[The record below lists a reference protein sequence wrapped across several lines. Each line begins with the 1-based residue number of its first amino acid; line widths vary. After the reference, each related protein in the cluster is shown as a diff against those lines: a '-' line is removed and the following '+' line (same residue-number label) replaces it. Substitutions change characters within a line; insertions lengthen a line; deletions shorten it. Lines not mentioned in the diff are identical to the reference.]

1 MLFNRKQI
9 QKSKWNHRWKFDSK
23 PLKTVDSF
31 IYLGFPFSDVNDNTL
46 INNITKRLNCKATK
60 AWFSII
66 NNCHRARVFNPHLLC
81 RLFDSNVNSI
91 LSYGCEIWGP
101 YVATSSKGNLLKS
114 MGEEVHKM
122 FMRMTLWVN
131 KSVSTGP
138 LMEELRRIP
147 LLILWIR
154 RALNFRNRIVNADRN
169 SILRLAF
176 DEDSIRLQTGYGW
189 SRQLQNM
196 VDIFSLNELIS
207 LDTVSHI
214 NVDHVVHHLF
224 TKWYEDMW
232 SSTQCMH
239 PENGGNGGG
248 AAGGGKGEGAGMG
261 EGAAEI
267 DVDLSKRGGIR
278 DDGIA
283 IARLVDG
290 STTEHT
296 AIAGSGQRSR
306 CGDRCGDSAIAGSG
320 TRPRSGD
327 RFSHSATAGLGTRS
341 SSADRSGDSATAG
354 FGTRSGGSEA
364 LARSEYR
371 SGTMISDGLDVDVEN
386 VGIESSK
393 QGLQSGSNHNA
404 LVVRPVREWKD
415 HERTGFKHHK
425 YQQWFGCGI
434 DRSIPRLGWHD
445 NRFSEQLHSCSQIR
459 SVAAFRLGC
468 SWLGVETLRKEIP
481 NRSLRICKGC
491 NKNEVEDEIHF
502 LNCEAYISVRECLPI
517 VFESPHYKE
526 LRRYWDSG
534 TCGKQMDNA
543 MKDLMATVE
552 NGFWNSMG
560 AYLIMARKI
569 RERHCEA
576 LGRA

>member
-1 MLFNRKQI
+1 
-9 QKSKWNHRWKFDSK
+9 
-23 PLKTVDSF
+23 
-31 IYLGFPFSDVNDNTL
+31 
-46 INNITKRLNCKATK
+46 
-60 AWFSII
+60 
-66 NNCHRARVFNPHLLC
+66 
-81 RLFDSNVNSI
+81 
-91 LSYGCEIWGP
+91 
-101 YVATSSKGNLLKS
+101 
-114 MGEEVHKM
+114 
-122 FMRMTLWVN
+122 
-131 KSVSTGP
+131 
-138 LMEELRRIP
+138 
-147 LLILWIR
+147 
-154 RALNFRNRIVNADRN
+154 
-169 SILRLAF
+169 
-176 DEDSIRLQTGYGW
+176 
-189 SRQLQNM
+189 M
-196 VDIFSLNELIS
+196 VDVFGLNELIS
-207 LDTVSHI
+207 LDTVSHV

-232 SSTQCMH
+232 SSTQCRH
-239 PENGGNGGG
+239 PENGGNGG

-267 DVDLSKRGGIR
+267 DVDLSKRGGTR
-278 DDGIA
+278 DDGVA

-296 AIAGSGQRSR
+296 AIAGSGHRSR
-306 CGDRCGDSAIAGSG
+306 SGDRFGDSAIAGSG
-320 TRPRSGD
+320 ARSSSGD
-327 RFSHSATAGLGTRS
+327 R
-341 SSADRSGDSATAG
+341 SGVSATAG

-364 LARSEYR
+364 LASSEYR
-371 SGTMISDGLDVDVEN
+371 SGTMISDGLDVNVEN
-386 VGIESSK
+386 VGIEGSK
-393 QGLQSGSNHNA
+393 QGLRSGSNHNA

-415 HERTGFKHHK
+415 YERTGFKHHK

-481 NRSLRICKGC
+481 NRSLRICKSC

-502 LNCEAYISVRECLPI
+502 LNCEAYNSARECLPI

-534 TCGKQMDNA
+534 NCGKQMDNA
-543 MKDLMATVE
+543 MKDLMSIVE

-560 AYLIMARKI
+560 AYLIMARKM